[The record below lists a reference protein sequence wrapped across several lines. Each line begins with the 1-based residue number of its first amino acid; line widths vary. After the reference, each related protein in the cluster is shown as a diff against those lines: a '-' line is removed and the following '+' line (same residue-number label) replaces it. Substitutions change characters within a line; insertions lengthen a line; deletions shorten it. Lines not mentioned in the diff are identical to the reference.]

1 MISRFMSR
9 KKIAAF
15 VFVSCLVPFQGCAT
29 RSWVGDQISPMNDRI
44 SKLEGQVGQVE
55 SRLPAVENRL
65 TAAENRIAQVTSK
78 ADETDAKADKALMN
92 ISNLRLERRLE
103 LKLDDGVLYRLN
115 SATLTKEGKKSID
128 IFLSDIRNEIKGPQI
143 FVVGGHTDSAGTARY
158 NYELGR
164 KRAQSVAEYLVLD
177 KKIDPMRVVTVSFG
191 ESSPSPNNGI
201 RDGRGKNRR
210 VEIRVYSDVI
220 ATSAGTPMAQR

>member
-1 MISRFMSR
+1 MSR

-15 VFVSCLVPFQGCAT
+15 VFVSSLVPFQGCAT
-29 RSWVGDQISPMNDRI
+29 RSWVGDQISPMNDRM
-44 SKLEGQVGQVE
+44 SKLEGQVGQI
-55 SRLPAVENRL
+55 
-65 TAAENRIAQVTSK
+65 AAENRIAQVTSK

-92 ISNLRLERRLE
+92 IPNLRLERRLE
-103 LKLDDGVLYRLN
+103 LKLDDRVLYRLN

-128 IFLSDIRNEIKGPQI
+128 IFLSDIRNEVKGPQI
-143 FVVGGHTDSAGTARY
+143 FVVGGHTDSAGTDRY

-191 ESSPSPNNGI
+191 ESSPLTNNGT
-201 RDGRGKNRR
+201 RDGRGKNRS

-220 ATSAGTPMAQR
+220 ATSAGTPVAQR